1 MAPAVSCL
9 GNASGSIHGVVF
21 VEQLLC
27 VRPYTRLEMD
37 QGTELKVASVGI
49 QTPNK

>member
-9 GNASGSIHGVVF
+9 GNASGSINGVVF